1 MNPDA
6 RKNLN
11 YDLESA
17 HRFRYDGL
25 RDLITLYQSG
35 LRQSAEMLATLLD
48 KQHFQAAA
56 DVWATVQ
63 RGIDTFENA
72 LQAQLLEAQEDIS
85 SAEEAAAR
93 MAADIL
99 SDQEALSEVVLEGE
113 GTGVEE

>member
-1 MNPDA
+1 MSPDT

-35 LRQSAEMLATLLD
+35 LRQSAEMLAILLD

-56 DVWATVQ
+56 DVWTTVQ
-63 RGIDTFENA
+63 RGIDTFESA
-72 LQAQLLEAQEDIS
+72 MQAQLLEAQEDIN
-85 SAEEAAAR
+85 SAEEAAAIL
-93 MAADIL
+93 AAKVQ
-99 SDQEALSEVVLEGE
+99 SDEDAAYPKEETIPEADPE
-113 GTGVEE
+113 